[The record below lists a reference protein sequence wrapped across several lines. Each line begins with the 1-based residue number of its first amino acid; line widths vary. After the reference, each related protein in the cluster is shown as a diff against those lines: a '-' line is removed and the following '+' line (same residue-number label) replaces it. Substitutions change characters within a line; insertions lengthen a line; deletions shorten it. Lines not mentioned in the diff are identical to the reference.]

1 MADSTADATETN
13 ADTLTLRRELK
24 KVLTENLNDGGVK
37 DRVETVKSIDEAIR
51 ILNRLKIVES
61 KKRKRESDSSSVEV
75 PKEFKCTLSKTIMID
90 PVIIFSGQTYEK
102 RYITEWL
109 NHDLTCPTAK
119 QVLYR
124 VCLTPNHLI
133 NELITRWCL
142 ANKYDR
148 PAPKPS
154 DIDYVTELFTDGIES
169 LLQRISSPSSSVAD
183 QTEAAKE
190 LALQTEKF
198 VNVRDFFIKELPD
211 SITRLLTPL
220 SVLGDEGSVV
230 TRRNATLTLA
240 SLSDIDSNKIIIG
253 NSVALKAM
261 IDVIGELDDLSSTH
275 EALCA
280 VLCLCCDERENW
292 RKAISLG
299 LAPAAINNFKAR
311 RNLFES
317 LAALALISPHERVIQ
332 EVANLGVIYDL
343 LSILRK
349 TSCMVTCENAV
360 VIVSNM
366 YIKSRERSIKKILA
380 EEENQ
385 HKTFTK
391 LATQGSVVAVMK
403 AQGILQCINYYP
415 AGMEPQ
421 RA

>member
-1 MADSTADATETN
+1 MRIHRDMVV
-13 ADTLTLRRELK
+13 
-24 KVLTENLNDGGVK
+24 VL
-37 DRVETVKSIDEAIR
+37 
-51 ILNRLKIVES
+51 ILL
-61 KKRKRESDSSSVEV
+61 
-75 PKEFKCTLSKTIMID
+75 FTCC
-90 PVIIFSGQTYEK
+90 FQTYEK

-220 SVLGDEGSVV
+220 SVLGDEVDSNPELQENIVTALFNMSTFEKNKTVLAENHQVIPLLAKSMKQGSVV

-253 NSVALKAM
+253 NSVALKAL
-261 IDVIGELDDLSSTH
+261 IDLIGELDDLSATH
-275 EALCA
+275 DALCA
-280 VLCLCCDERENW
+280 VIDLCCDERENW
-292 RKAISLG
+292 KKAISLG
-299 LAPAAINNFKAR
+299 LAPAAIKNIKAR

-360 VIVSNM
+360 VIVGNM
-366 YIKSRERSIKKILA
+366 YAKSRERSIKKILA

-391 LATQGSVVAVMK
+391 IATQGSVVAVMK
-403 AQGILQCINYYP
+403 AQGILQCINY
-415 AGMEPQ
+415 
-421 RA
+421 